1 LDVFGVFLSQNSLFA
16 GSLDKLLSTRQSS
29 VGYLPSV
36 SELKAGTDFT
46 SNYLTLV
53 SEAPSENS
61 MLMVNREKA
70 VDYPLE
76 SLQKNFELPRMPPW
90 FVYVGSP
97 KLYQALSG
105 ILRLVGLSSIA
116 GYFNSRNSSSLFS
129 IMYFLLLNYTSFC
142 LLLDLRS
149 EGHLS
154 IIADIPLVYL
164 RKLISEIRVKEYNNE
179 SWQSWYNRTGSG
191 QVLRQASTAVCI
203 LNEMI
208 FGLSD
213 QAVDIFTRMFQKSG
227 AKREEAQELDAG
239 LANGQHYKVECSLPN
254 ETVWRS
260 SQDKGVRSQL
270 IDCVGRILHE
280 YLSPEVWDLPVEHK
294 SSLIHP
300 DDEAEDIS
308 LHFFRDTAML
318 HQEIYIFLLLTYIV

>member
-1 LDVFGVFLSQNSLFA
+1 
-16 GSLDKLLSTRQSS
+16 
-29 VGYLPSV
+29 
-36 SELKAGTDFT
+36 
-46 SNYLTLV
+46 
-53 SEAPSENS
+53 
-61 MLMVNREKA
+61 
-70 VDYPLE
+70 
-76 SLQKNFELPRMPPW
+76 
-90 FVYVGSP
+90 
-97 KLYQALSG
+97 
-105 ILRLVGLSSIA
+105 
-116 GYFNSRNSSSLFS
+116 
-129 IMYFLLLNYTSFC
+129 MYFLLCTYTSFC

-191 QVLRQASTAVCI
+191 QLLRQASTAVCI

-227 AKREEAQELDAG
+227 AKREEFQELDAG
-239 LANGQHYKVECSLPN
+239 LANES
-254 ETVWRS
+254 VWRS

-280 YLSPEVWDLPVEHK
+280 YLSPEVWDLPLEHK
-294 SSLIHP
+294 SSLI
-300 DDEAEDIS
+300 DEAEDIS

-318 HQEIYIFLLLTYIV
+318 HQESYISLLLTYIV